1 MNTDLRRLA
10 CRLATVT
17 GILMVIQSTTG
28 ILFFDLYRDGSFA
41 LQAWRIND
49 PVTLAV
55 AVPVLAVSLIL
66 SRRGSLRGF
75 LLVLGVMQYAFYNY
89 AFYLFGAVVNIHFLL
104 YVSLAV
110 LSAIA
115 FVAGLVALDVRS
127 VRESVSPGAP
137 LRLVAAYMFVW
148 AAVLGVA
155 WVAQALAVGLSG
167 TAPEIGEEPF
177 RLIAALDL
185 LFVVTPVA
193 FGAVWLWKRFGW
205 GLVIAIVMNVKGAI
219 YALILLTAGIVW
231 GGDDLI
237 GLWVFFVVGSL
248 FSLIVLMR
256 EVREHEGGAP

>member
-1 MNTDLRRLA
+1 
-10 CRLATVT
+10 
-17 GILMVIQSTTG
+17 MVVQSVTG

-49 PVTLAV
+49 PVTLVV

-75 LLVLGVMQYAFYNY
+75 LLMLGVMQFAFYNY

-104 YVSLAV
+104 YVALAV
-110 LSAIA
+110 LSGIA
-115 FVAGLVALDVRS
+115 FVAGLLGLDVRAVGETIS
-127 VRESVSPGAP
+127 SNAP
-137 LRLVAAYMFVW
+137 LRPVAAYMFVW

-155 WVAQALAVGLSG
+155 WVAQSLAVALTG
-167 TAPEIGEEPF
+167 TMPEIGEEPF

-193 FGAVWLWKRFGW
+193 IGAVWLWKRRGW

-219 YALILLTAGIVW
+219 YASILLTAGLVS

-237 GLWVFFVVGSL
+237 GLWAFFVVGSL
-248 FSLIVLMR
+248 LSLVLLMKGMGNR
-256 EVREHEGGAP
+256 PASL

>member
-1 MNTDLRRLA
+1 MNTDLRRIAL
-10 CRLATVT
+10 RLASVT
-17 GILMVIQSTTG
+17 GILMLVQSLTG
-28 ILFFDLYRDGSFA
+28 IIFFDLYRDGSFA

-66 SRRGSLRGF
+66 ARRESLRGF
-75 LLVLGVMQYAFYNY
+75 LLMLGVMQYAFYNY

-110 LSAIA
+110 LSGIA
-115 FVAGLVALDVRS
+115 FLTGLLSLDVPA
-127 VRESVSPGAP
+127 VRASVSPKAP
-137 LRLVAAYMFVW
+137 TKPVAAYMFVW

-155 WVAQALAVGLSG
+155 WVAQSLAVGLTG
-167 TAPEIGEEPF
+167 IAPEIGEEPF

-193 FGAVWLWKRFGW
+193 FGAVWLWKRSGW

-219 YALILLTAGIVW
+219 YASILLTAGIVW

-237 GLWVFFVVGSL
+237 GLWAFFVVGSL
-248 FSLIVLMR
+248 LSLFGLMKGMSER
-256 EVREHEGGAP
+256 GVDA